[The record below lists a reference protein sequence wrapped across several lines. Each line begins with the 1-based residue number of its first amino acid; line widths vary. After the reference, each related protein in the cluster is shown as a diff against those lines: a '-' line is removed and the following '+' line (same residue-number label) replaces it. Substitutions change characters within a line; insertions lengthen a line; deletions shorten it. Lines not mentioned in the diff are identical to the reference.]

1 MIISCNA
8 STFVHFFLCHYCSFI
23 SPRASHV
30 MSRSLQEMQHRTK
43 KGMNNNSWNGN
54 FPAGRHE
61 MVNFVG
67 RGRNVEDCTK
77 YYFNYHN
84 DRLFCTLN
92 TQSVLESICNAQ
104 CLCPRKSK
112 IVLSKIY
119 LQQQQQRVMFATT
132 RITWPIGRSVL
143 LSSDD
148 LSSALIPDLD
158 SCCCAR
164 KCVLRKCELNG
175 ALKNPIW
182 STRLKMVTGEYL
194 LRQKW
199 RRRRQVMRLS
209 FQLFDG

>member
-1 MIISCNA
+1 MAIFRQVDMRWLTLWEEAEMSKIAQSTISIIIMIASFAHSTLSQSSRVFAMISV
-8 STFVHFFLCHYCSFI
+8 FVQERAKLCYQRDI
-23 SPRASHV
+23 Y
-30 MSRSLQEMQHRTK
+30 
-43 KGMNNNSWNGN
+43 NNSNNEW
-54 FPAGRHE
+54 
-61 MVNFVG
+61 
-67 RGRNVEDCTK
+67 CS
-77 YYFNYHN
+77 
-84 DRLFCTLN
+84 
-92 TQSVLESICNAQ
+92 QI
-104 CLCPRKSK
+104 
-112 IVLSKIY
+112 
-119 LQQQQQRVMFATT
+119 ATT

-199 RRRRQVMRLS
+199 RRRSRRQVMRLS